1 MQAPRLGFAQGQV
14 QQSQSD
20 NNLQSL
26 SGFLSSPV
34 DLPTLIATKGYNP
47 QHFDI
52 RPQFV
57 GNVSL
62 EIQHAWTIVSLQA
75 RYFVIKSYTEDD
87 VHKSLKYEIWSST
100 DPGNKRL
107 DKAFKE
113 CGGRGPIY
121 LFFSVNA
128 R

>member
-1 MQAPRLGFAQGQV
+1 MQQP
-14 QQSQSD
+14 QSD
-20 NNLQSL
+20 NNLQ
-26 SGFLSSPV
+26 GFLSSPV
-34 DLPTLIATKGYNP
+34 DLPTLVATKGYNP

-57 GNVSL
+57 GDVSF
-62 EIQHAWTIVSLQA
+62 QPRHAWAIVSLQA

-113 CGGRGPIY
+113 CAGRGPIY